1 MKIVIAIDSLKG
13 SLGSMEAGYAARE
26 GIERAFS
33 GGTLPEIVVKPLA
46 DGGEG
51 TTEAMVQGLGGSYRR
66 VTVTGPMGEAAS
78 ARYGI
83 LADGKTA
90 VMEMAEAAGI
100 LLVKRER
107 LNPWK
112 AATVGVGEM
121 ILDAVKLGCRD
132 FIIGI
137 GGSATT
143 EGGIGMLSALGYEF
157 LDEKGLPLPPVFSS
171 LDQIASI
178 RAARVPAEL
187 GECHFQI
194 ACDVSN
200 PLCGE
205 NGAVFIYGPQKGV
218 KSEERAVMDDMMRCY
233 AHSTAEFF
241 GVDHSGVPG
250 TGAAGGLG
258 FAFFSYLPNV
268 TLRPGVSIVL
278 DAIRLEEDLRNADF
292 VITGEGRLDGQTA
305 NGKVPVG
312 VARLAKQHGATVLA
326 FAGGLAPDC
335 LPCNEAGIDAFFPI
349 VRGACPLEEAMA
361 PDIAKENMARS
372 VEQVF
377 RLIRAEQERN
387 RPASVR
393 FANHQ

>member
-1 MKIVIAIDSLKG
+1 MKVVIAIDSFKG

-26 GIERAFS
+26 GIVRAFS
-33 GGTLPEIVVKPLA
+33 GGTLPEVVVKPLA

-51 TTEAMVQGLGGSYRR
+51 TTEAMVEGLGGSYRH
-66 VTVTGPMGEAAS
+66 VTVTGPMGEPVS
-78 ARYGI
+78 ARYGV

-100 LLVKRER
+100 MLVKKGS

-112 AATVGVGEM
+112 ASTVGVGEM
-121 ILDAVKLGCRD
+121 ILDAVKPGCRD

-157 LDEKGLPLPPVFSS
+157 LDEKGSPVPPVFSS
-171 LDQIASI
+171 LDKIAAI

-187 GECHFQI
+187 GECRFQI

-205 NGAVFIYGPQKGV
+205 NGAVYIYGPQKGV
-218 KSEERAVMDDMMRCY
+218 KMEERAVMDAMMRRY
-233 AHSTAEFF
+233 AHSTSEFL
-241 GVDHSGVPG
+241 GVDHSGKPG

-258 FAFFSYLPNV
+258 FAFLSYLPNV
-268 TLRPGVSIVL
+268 TLRPGVSIVM
-278 DAIRLEEDLRNADF
+278 DATRLEEDLRNADF

-312 VARLAKQHGATVLA
+312 VARLAKQYGAAVLA

-349 VRGACPLEEAMA
+349 VRGACSLEEAMD
-361 PDIAKENMARS
+361 PDAAKENMARS

-377 RLIRAEQERN
+377 RLIRTERD
-387 RPASVR
+387 RLMP
-393 FANHQ
+393 